1 VYIRRDINAYQEAWI
16 FDATTEEYLGKANAM
31 QSASFLANSDI
42 QKAHYQKIIE
52 TKNKEKK
59 ILKSYIQTKFNPSNE
74 ELVDNLI
81 ESLDKKDFKSNV
93 KVAKISNTKMD
104 KVIKEEKS
112 KNNAPA
118 KYVTPLQPKKKLY
131 LTEAEK
137 RRDIAKKAI

>member
-1 VYIRRDINAYQEAWI
+1 
-16 FDATTEEYLGKANAM
+16 M